1 MARHPVELGK
11 NRKKIMPKKLEGKV
25 AVITGGTEGIGLAT
39 AKLFVKEGAYVF
51 ITGRRQKELDEA
63 AKAIGGNV
71 SGVQGDV
78 AQLADLDR
86 LYETISRVKGRID
99 IVFANAGVGEFVSFG
114 AVTEE
119 HFDKLFNIN
128 VRGTLFTVQ
137 KALPLLKDGG
147 SIILNGSVASVK
159 GTAAFGVYAAS
170 KAAIRSF
177 VRTWTTDLKDRH
189 IRSNVVSPGPINT
202 PLVSRQSKDVIA
214 RIVSTIPMGRMGEPE
229 EVAKVALFLASDDS
243 SFVTG
248 IELFVDGGRAQI

>member
-1 MARHPVELGK
+1 MT
-11 NRKKIMPKKLEGKV
+11 KKLEGKT

-39 AKLFVKEGAYVF
+39 ARLFVKESAYVF

-63 AKAIGGNV
+63 VKAIGSNV
-71 SGVQGDV
+71 CGVQGDV
-78 AQLADLDR
+78 AKLADLDR
-86 LYETISRVKGRID
+86 LYETVAKTKGQID
-99 IVFANAGVGEFVSFG
+99 IIFANAGVGEFVPFG
-114 AVTEE
+114 AVTED
-119 HFDKLFNIN
+119 HFDKLFSVN

-147 SIILNGSVASVK
+147 SIILNGSAASVK

-177 VRTWTTDLKDRH
+177 ARTWTTDLKARH
-189 IRSNVVSPGPINT
+189 IRSNVVSPGPINSQMPT
-202 PLVSRQSKDVIA
+202 RQSPDVIA
-214 RIVSTIPMGRMGEPE
+214 RIVSTVPMGRMGEPE
-229 EVAKVALFLASDDS
+229 EVAKAALFLASDDS

>member
-1 MARHPVELGK
+1 MT
-11 NRKKIMPKKLEGKV
+11 NKLEGKT
-25 AVITGGTEGIGLAT
+25 AVITGGAEGIGLAT
-39 AKLFVKEGAYVF
+39 AKLFVQEGAYVF
-51 ITGRRQKELDEA
+51 ITGRRQKELDA
-63 AKAIGGNV
+63 AVKEIGGNV
-71 SGVQGDV
+71 SGIQGDI

-86 LYETISRVKGRID
+86 LYQTVSKVKGRID
-99 IVFANAGVGEFVSFG
+99 IVFANAGVGEVVPIG
-114 AVTEE
+114 EVTAK

-137 KALPLLKDGG
+137 KALPLLNDGS

-159 GTAAFGVYAAS
+159 GTAGFGVYGAS

-177 VRTWTTDLKDRH
+177 VRTWTTDLKERR

-202 PLVSRQSKDVIA
+202 PLLNRQSPKMIA
-214 RIVSTIPMGRMGEPE
+214 RIASTIPMGRLGEPE

-248 IELFVDGGRAQI
+248 IELLVDGGRAQV

>member
-1 MARHPVELGK
+1 
-11 NRKKIMPKKLEGKV
+11 MPKKLEGKIAIV
-25 AVITGGTEGIGLAT
+25 TGGTDGIGLAT
-39 AKLFVKEGAYVF
+39 AKLFVREGACVF

-63 AKAIGGNV
+63 VKAIGTNV

-78 AQLADLDR
+78 AKLADLDR
-86 LYETISRVKGRID
+86 LYETVGRAEGRID
-99 IVFANAGVGEFVSFG
+99 IVFANAGAAEFVPFG

-128 VRGTLFTVQ
+128 VKGTLFTVQ
-137 KALPLLKDGG
+137 KALPLLSDGG

-159 GTAAFGVYAAS
+159 GTAGFGVYAAS

-177 VRTWTTDLKDRH
+177 VRTWTTDLKDRR

-202 PLVSRQSKDVIA
+202 SLASRQPADAIA
-214 RIVSTIPMGRMGEPE
+214 RILSTIPMGRMGEPE
-229 EVAKVALFLASDDS
+229 EVAKAALFLASDDS

>member
-1 MARHPVELGK
+1 MT
-11 NRKKIMPKKLEGKV
+11 NKLEGKT
-25 AVITGGTEGIGLAT
+25 AVITGGAEGIGLAT
-39 AKLFVKEGAYVF
+39 AKLFVQEGAYVF
-51 ITGRRQKELDEA
+51 ITGRRQKELDA
-63 AKAIGGNV
+63 AVKEIGGNV
-71 SGVQGDV
+71 SGIQGDI

-86 LYETISRVKGRID
+86 LYQTVSKVKGRID
-99 IVFANAGVGEFVSFG
+99 IVFANAGVGEVVPIG
-114 AVTEE
+114 EVTAK

-137 KALPLLKDGG
+137 KALPLLKDGS

-159 GTAAFGVYAAS
+159 GTAGFGVYGAS

-177 VRTWTTDLKDRH
+177 VRTWTTDLKERR

-202 PLVSRQSKDVIA
+202 PLLNRQSPKMIA
-214 RIVSTIPMGRMGEPE
+214 RIASTIPMGRLGEPE

-248 IELFVDGGRAQI
+248 IELFVDGGRAQV